1 MGIIFFIGGIMCMVV
16 ISQLAL
22 GLINTFES
30 LQRVEAKLALF
41 GVFNIGVS
49 YFLPILTTDLFF
61 QTESQEF
68 FTNISTALLV
78 IGVLCLVSSFMS
90 LFIKTKETV

>member
-1 MGIIFFIGGIMCMVV
+1 MCMVV

-30 LQRVEAKLALF
+30 LQTVKAKIAFF

-49 YFLPILTTDLFF
+49 FLLPILPSVLDISLPIKL
-61 QTESQEF
+61 QESF
-68 FTNISTALLV
+68 ANISKYLLV
-78 IGVLCLVSSFMS
+78 IGILCLVSSFIS
-90 LFIKTKETV
+90 LFIKTKEAV